1 MTNFK
6 TQIEDIISRTEH
18 DKEQLGK
25 IRTKVIDKVG
35 GNKICSL
42 LSVVINEN
50 EKSVERLKSLLQTIK
65 ASETF
70 LSSDQTIKQSDN

>member
-18 DKEQLGK
+18 DKKQLEK